1 MTKEF
6 LTQYVLEQ
14 FGFMPRDIT
23 SAMRRAAEAA
33 FIAQQQETKP
43 DEQSKKP

>member
-14 FGFMPRDIT
+14 FGFIPQTIT
-23 SAMRRAAEAA
+23 PAMRRAAETA
-33 FIAQQQETKP
+33 FNAQQKETKP

>member
-14 FGFMPRDIT
+14 FGFMPQIIT
-23 SAMRRAAEAA
+23 PAMRRAAETA
-33 FIAQQQETKP
+33 FNAQQQETQT
-43 DEQSKKP
+43 DEQSEKP